1 MHIGLI
7 VGIGPAATAFYYQN
21 MVRIHGEA
29 DQKMELTIV
38 HATSRDLIQNIADHA
53 PGKQARIFLGLVQ
66 RLQDAG
72 AEAGGVT
79 SIAGHFCINELE
91 MLSPLPIINAIPELA
106 TELVRRT

>member
-1 MHIGLI
+1 
-7 VGIGPAATAFYYQN
+7 
-21 MVRIHGEA
+21 
-29 DQKMELTIV
+29 
-38 HATSRDLIQNIADHA
+38 
-53 PGKQARIFLGLVQ
+53 LVQ

-72 AEAGGVT
+72 AEAVGVT